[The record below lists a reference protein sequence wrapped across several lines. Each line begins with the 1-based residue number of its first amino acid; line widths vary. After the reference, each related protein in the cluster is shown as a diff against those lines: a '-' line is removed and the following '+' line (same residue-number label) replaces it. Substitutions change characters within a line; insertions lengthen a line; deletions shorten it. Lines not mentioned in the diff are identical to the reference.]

1 MEARRN
7 RESADRSARLHE
19 ELLPERPPPNVH
31 LVRVEL
37 VATTSPPP
45 EQLPGPDD
53 AAEFIRTH
61 IGRLDRECFAVIHL
75 SAKHAALS
83 FEIVSIGALQ
93 ASLVHPREVFK
104 GAILANA
111 AAIICAHNHPS
122 GDLTPSPEDFAV
134 RERLMQSGELLGIPV
149 LDFLIVSQDGHVSVA

>member
-1 MEARRN
+1 MAARRS
-7 RESADRSARLHE
+7 RERADRAAQLDE

-31 LVRVEL
+31 IVRVEL
-37 VATTSPPP
+37 VATTSSPP
-45 EQLPGPDD
+45 ERLPGPD
-53 AAEFIRTH
+53 AAADFIKAH
-61 IGRLDRECFAVIHL
+61 IGSLDRECFAVIHL

-83 FEIVSIGALQ
+83 FEIVSIGTLQ

-134 RERLMQSGELLGIPV
+134 RERLTQSGELLGIQV
-149 LDFLIVSQDGHVSVA
+149 LDFIIVTQGGHASVA